1 MPEEICVPKNPDAVN
16 SRPGIFHCLY
26 GVLRSGL
33 MAIGALWLLVTV
45 TPLDSWLVS
54 ALSGPWNDNPSGDTL
69 IVLAGAGG
77 ANGVIGYGTYLRCQ
91 YAILAWRGG
100 KFRQI
105 LLSGG
110 SQAKEMQDFL
120 VGEGIPASVI
130 EIETQSRSTRENA
143 LFSRAALQGVAGTK
157 VLLTSDYHM
166 FRATRTFRK
175 AGIDVVPCPFPDV
188 GKRATG
194 WLGRWPAFL
203 DLVVEST
210 KIVYYRAR
218 SWI

>member
-1 MPEEICVPKNPDAVN
+1 MPEEICVAKKPDAVP
-16 SRPGIFHCLY
+16 SRPGVVHRLSS
-26 GVLRSGL
+26 VLRSGL
-33 MAIGALWLLVTV
+33 VAIGALWLLVTV

-54 ALSGPWNDNPSGDTL
+54 GLRGPWNDNPSGDTL

-77 ANGVIGYGTYLRCQ
+77 EGVIGYGTYLRCQ
-91 YAILAWRGG
+91 YAIYAWRGG

-105 LLSGG
+105 LVSGG
-110 SQAKEMQDFL
+110 SQAKEMRDFL

-130 EIETQSRSTRENA
+130 AIEAQSHSTRENA
-143 LFSRAALQGVAGTK
+143 LFSRAALQGAAGTK

-166 FRATRTFRK
+166 FRAVRAFRK
-175 AGIDVVPCPFPDV
+175 AGLDVVPCPFPDV
-188 GKRATG
+188 GKHATT
-194 WLGRWPAFL
+194 WQGRWPAFL
-203 DLVVEST
+203 DLVVESA